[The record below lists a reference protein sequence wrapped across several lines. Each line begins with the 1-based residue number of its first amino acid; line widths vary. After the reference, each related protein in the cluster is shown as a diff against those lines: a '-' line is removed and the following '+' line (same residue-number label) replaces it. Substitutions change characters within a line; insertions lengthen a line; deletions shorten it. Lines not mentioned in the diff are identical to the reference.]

1 MVHEVRWP
9 DGRTAQVDAGDLARA
24 QWHTVAPGIFDVR
37 VGLRNHRVER
47 LSVPDAWG
55 RCVLRIDGMRMEV
68 QVADHR
74 MLLLERMGMSTASAG
89 VDRELTAPMPGKVL
103 SVTVHAGDAVA
114 EGDAVAVLEAMKME
128 NLIRS
133 PRAGVVASVSVQ
145 PGAAV
150 EKGAVLLT
158 YEDA

>member
-1 MVHEVRWP
+1 
-9 DGRTAQVDAGDLARA
+9 
-24 QWHTVAPGIFDVR
+24 
-37 VGLRNHRVER
+37 
-47 LSVPDAWG
+47 
-55 RCVLRIDGMRMEV
+55 
-68 QVADHR
+68 
-74 MLLLERMGMSTASAG
+74 MGMSTASAG

>member
-1 MVHEVRWP
+1 
-9 DGRTAQVDAGDLARA
+9 
-24 QWHTVAPGIFDVR
+24 
-37 VGLRNHRVER
+37 
-47 LSVPDAWG
+47 
-55 RCVLRIDGMRMEV
+55 
-68 QVADHR
+68 
-74 MLLLERMGMSTASAG
+74 
-89 VDRELTAPMPGKVL
+89 
-103 SVTVHAGDAVA
+103 
-114 EGDAVAVLEAMKME
+114 VAVLEAMKME